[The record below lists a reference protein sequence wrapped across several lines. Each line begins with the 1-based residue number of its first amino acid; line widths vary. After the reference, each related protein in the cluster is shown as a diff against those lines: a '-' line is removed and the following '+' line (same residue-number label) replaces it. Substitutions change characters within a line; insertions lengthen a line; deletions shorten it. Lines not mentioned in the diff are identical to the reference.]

1 MSVSK
6 SDLIKELKII
16 YPNLLKKDLLKIFD
30 IFLNEIKLALK
41 NNERVELRDTM
52 IFEAKSFKARYA
64 RDPRNNHKVF
74 VPDRKLIKFKIS
86 KKWQK
91 EINEK

>member
-1 MSVSK
+1 MSKNK
-6 SDLIKELKII
+6 SDILKQLSANF
-16 YPNLLKKDLLKIFD
+16 PNFVKKDLSKVI
-30 IFLNEIKLALK
+30 EIILDNIKNSLK
-41 NNERVELRDTM
+41 NNERVELRDSI
-52 IFEAKSFKARYA
+52 IFDAKSFKARYA
-64 RDPRNNHKVF
+64 RDPRNNQKVF

>member
-1 MSVSK
+1 MSKNK
-6 SDLIKELKII
+6 SDILKQLSTNF
-16 YPNLLKKDLLKIFD
+16 PNFIKKDLSKVIEIILEKIK
-30 IFLNEIKLALK
+30 NSLK
-41 NNERVELRDTM
+41 NNGRVELRDAI
-52 IFEAKSFKARYA
+52 IFEAKPFKAKYA
-64 RDPRNNHKVF
+64 RDPRNNQKVF

>member
-6 SDLIKELKII
+6 SDLIKDLKKN
-16 YPNLLKKDLLKIFD
+16 YPNLLKKDLLKFFD
-30 IFLNEIKLALK
+30 IFLNEIKIALK
-41 NNERVELRDTM
+41 NNERVELRDTI
-52 IFEAKSFKARYA
+52 IFEAKSLKARYA
-64 RDPRNNHKVF
+64 RDPRNNQKVF

>member
-1 MSVSK
+1 MSKNK
-6 SDLIKELKII
+6 SDILNQLCKNFPNFIRRDLDKVIEIILENIK
-16 YPNLLKKDLLKIFD
+16 NS
-30 IFLNEIKLALK
+30 LK

-64 RDPRNNHKVF
+64 RDPRNNQKVF

-91 EINEK
+91 KINEK

>member
-1 MSVSK
+1 MSKNK
-6 SDLIKELKII
+6 SDILKQLSINF
-16 YPNLLKKDLLKIFD
+16 PNFLKKDLSKVI
-30 IFLNEIKLALK
+30 EIILENIKNSLK
-41 NNERVELRDTM
+41 NNERVELRDTI
-52 IFEAKSFKARYA
+52 IFEAKSFSARYA

-91 EINEK
+91 KINEK

>member
-1 MSVSK
+1 MSKNK
-6 SDLIKELKII
+6 SDILNQLYKNFPNFIRRDLDKVIEIILENIK
-16 YPNLLKKDLLKIFD
+16 NS
-30 IFLNEIKLALK
+30 LK

-64 RDPRNNHKVF
+64 RDPRNNQKVF

-91 EINEK
+91 QINEK

>member
-1 MSVSK
+1 MSKNK
-6 SDLIKELKII
+6 SDILNQLYKNFPNFIRRDLDKVIEIILENIK
-16 YPNLLKKDLLKIFD
+16 NS
-30 IFLNEIKLALK
+30 LK

-64 RDPRNNHKVF
+64 RDPRNNQKVY